1 MRTADFHAEK
11 SSDNDPPR
19 EDLPAQSTGDDQH
32 RSLPS
37 TDIKLQFVRTVLPAF
52 FFRFHTSTD
61 FGSSNQ
67 KTGYIYSQRRFVFP
81 PPFTDGHT
89 SKNSCRSKNHPSAIC
104 SIFFSQRCSDS
115 SGIFFQYI
123 PHRKVT
129 YFDNIAQTADQ
140 LCPPFQDTVSH
151 YFSIRSF
158 HLKTDQ
164 SGQ

>member
-11 SSDNDPPR
+11 SSGNDPPR

-52 FFRFHTSTD
+52 FSASTPPRISAHRTRRPD
-61 FGSSNQ
+61 TYTASGVLYSPRLLRMATPP
-67 KTGYIYSQRRFVFP
+67 KTPADLKTTLLQSAPYSFP
-81 PPFTDGHT
+81 RDALTAPEF
-89 SKNSCRSKNHPSAIC
+89 
-104 SIFFSQRCSDS
+104 
-115 SGIFFQYI
+115 FFQYI

-140 LCPPFQDTVSH
+140 LCPPFKIQCHITFQYD
-151 YFSIRSF
+151 RS
-158 HLKTDQ
+158 T
-164 SGQ
+164 